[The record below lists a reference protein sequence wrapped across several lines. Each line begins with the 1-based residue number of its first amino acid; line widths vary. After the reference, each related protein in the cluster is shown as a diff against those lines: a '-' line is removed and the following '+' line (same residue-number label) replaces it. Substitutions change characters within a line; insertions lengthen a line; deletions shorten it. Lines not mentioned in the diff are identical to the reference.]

1 MDFKKK
7 MKHRLYIGIA
17 YCILGI
23 VMIIAEILKSFN
35 NHFISSFGFTLVVL
49 GILRI
54 VQNRKITKN
63 EKTMH
68 QRELAESDERN
79 RMISER
85 AKSWT
90 FSFTIMISGILVIIL
105 SILGYHDQAQPFA
118 WLVCLMVTIYWVF
131 WLIASKRY

>member
-23 VMIIAEILKSFN
+23 VLIIAEILKSFN
-35 NHFISSFGFTLVVL
+35 NHFISSFGFTLVAL

-118 WLVCLMVTIYWVF
+118 WLVTLMVAIYWIF
-131 WLIASKRY
+131 WLIISRKY